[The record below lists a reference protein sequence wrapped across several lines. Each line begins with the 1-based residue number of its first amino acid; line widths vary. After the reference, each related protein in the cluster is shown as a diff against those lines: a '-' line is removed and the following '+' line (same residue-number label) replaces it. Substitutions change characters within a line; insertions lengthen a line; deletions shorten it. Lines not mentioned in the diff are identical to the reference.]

1 MAKCK
6 ICGQPVRS
14 APVFH
19 PACWEA
25 ITHRMAEEFC
35 DEYCRFP
42 KEIEDADELQEQRC
56 DHCPLI
62 RVLNLGRG
70 GSSYNGSQ

>member
-6 ICGQPVRS
+6 ICGQPVKA

-25 ITHRMAEEFC
+25 VTQRMTEEFC

-42 KEIEDADELQEQRC
+42 REIEDTDSLHELHC
-56 DHCPLI
+56 DDCALI
-62 RVLNLGRG
+62 RVLNLGVSG
-70 GSSYNGSQ
+70 GNGDA

>member
-14 APVFH
+14 APMFH

-25 ITHRMAEEFC
+25 VADRMAEEFC

-42 KEIEDADELQEQRC
+42 RECDDEDELQELHC
-56 DHCPLI
+56 DCCSLI
-62 RVLNLGRG
+62 LVLNLGRG
-70 GSSYNGSQ
+70 GSSHNESQ

>member
-6 ICGQPVRS
+6 ICGQPVIA

-19 PACWEA
+19 PACWE
-25 ITHRMAEEFC
+25 TVTQRMAEEFC

-42 KEIEDADELQEQRC
+42 REIEDTDSLHELHC
-56 DHCPLI
+56 DDCALT
-62 RVLNLGRG
+62 RVFNLRLSG
-70 GSSYNGSQ
+70 GTEK

>member
-6 ICGQPVRS
+6 ICGQTVRS

-19 PACWEA
+19 PTCWEA
-25 ITHRMAEEFC
+25 VTKRMAEEFC

-42 KEIEDADELQEQRC
+42 REIEDTDSLHELHC
-56 DHCPLI
+56 DDCTLI
-62 RVLNLGRG
+62 RVLNLGSQG
-70 GSSYNGSQ
+70 GTVEC

>member
-1 MAKCK
+1 MARCK
-6 ICGQPVRS
+6 ICGQPVKA

-25 ITHRMAEEFC
+25 VTKRMTEEFC

-42 KEIEDADELQEQRC
+42 REIEDTDSLRELHC
-56 DHCPLI
+56 DNCALL
-62 RVLNLGRG
+62 RVLNLAG
-70 GSSYNGSQ
+70 GAHD

>member
-6 ICGQPVRS
+6 ICGQTVRS

-25 ITHRMAEEFC
+25 VTKRMAEEFC

-42 KEIEDADELQEQRC
+42 REIEDTDSLHELHC
-56 DHCPLI
+56 DDCALI
-62 RVLNLGRG
+62 RVLNLGVSG
-70 GSSYNGSQ
+70 GNGDA